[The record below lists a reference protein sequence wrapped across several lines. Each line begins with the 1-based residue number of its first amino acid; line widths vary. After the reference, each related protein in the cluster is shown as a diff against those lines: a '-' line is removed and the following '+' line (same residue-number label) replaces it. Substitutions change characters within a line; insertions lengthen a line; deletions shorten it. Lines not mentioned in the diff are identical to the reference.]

1 VPKKYRHY
9 TQEFKLEAVK
19 LITESGKPAAVVAR
33 ELGIDSSSLY
43 RWRDEFDPG
52 HLVHSDKEVDRRN
65 PKPSRMS
72 QEEEIRALRRQ
83 NEVLRQERDFLKK
96 AAAFFAKESR

>member
-1 VPKKYRHY
+1 MPKKYRHY
-9 TQEFKLEAVK
+9 SQEFKLEAVK

-43 RWRDEFDPG
+43 RWRDELDPG
-52 HLVHSDKEVDRRN
+52 HVVHSENGVEKRS
-65 PKPSRMS
+65 PKPNRMS